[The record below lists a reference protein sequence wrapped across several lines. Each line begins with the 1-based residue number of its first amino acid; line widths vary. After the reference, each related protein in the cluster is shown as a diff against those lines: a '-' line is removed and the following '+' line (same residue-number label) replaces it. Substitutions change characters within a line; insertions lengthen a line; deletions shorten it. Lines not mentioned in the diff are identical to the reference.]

1 MGNKD
6 FADVVIEKENEYIN
20 TRRKK
25 ATTSEVEFEAPTCL
39 TVLLARIGYYILI
52 AIGFLNEFLFPSK
65 VVEEK
70 NRTGYESIL
79 DSYSPF
85 YLKYVV
91 YRFKDCIQRTIC
103 SIAGPELTF
112 RERVFTTNSQY
123 RAVGA
128 EYKCLNLGSYNYLGF
143 AENSGPCAE
152 NAIKSIYQYGIS
164 TGSTRL
170 QYGTCALHDEV
181 EKLLAEYLG
190 VEDSV
195 IFGMGYATNALT
207 IPTFVSSECLV
218 LSDQQNH
225 ASVVFGF
232 KLSKATVKIF
242 KHNDMEHLETLL
254 KEGIYYG
261 QPYQENNNYKPW
273 KKIIIFVE
281 GLYSMEGT
289 ICPLPKLIALKK
301 KYKAYLYLDEAHSI
315 GALGKRGRGV
325 VDYYNC
331 NSNDV
336 DMLMG
341 TFTKS
346 FGAAGGYIAGKREL
360 ITNLRQHTYAS
371 KYSWAVS
378 PPVAAQIMAVL
389 RILMKKDGTSDGRNR
404 IERLSQNTR
413 YFRMRLK
420 QMGLVIY
427 GIDNS
432 PVIPLLT
439 YHYSKFVY
447 LVRRLLQENIAAVG
461 VTYPATTFLKT
472 RIRICLSAGHTKD
485 QLDHVLQVLD
495 KISDEIG
502 LRYSRIP
509 IENTPVA
516 WDDKEI

>member
-1 MGNKD
+1 MGLLSILK
-6 FADVVIEKENEYIN
+6 EKECIN
-20 TRRKK
+20 KRRKK
-25 ATTSEVEFEAPTCL
+25 STKSKFECEPPTCL
-39 TVLLARIGYYILI
+39 TVLLALIGYYILI
-52 AIGFLNEFLFPSK
+52 AIGFLNKFLFPSK

-70 NRTGYESIL
+70 NRKGYENIL
-79 DSYSPF
+79 DSYTPF
-85 YLKYVV
+85 YLKYVI

-103 SIAGPELTF
+103 SSAGPEVTLK
-112 RERVFTTNSQY
+112 ERVFTTDSQY

-164 TGSTRL
+164 TGSSRV
-170 QYGTCALHDEV
+170 QNGTCALHDEV

-207 IPTFVSSECLV
+207 IPTFLSAECLV
-218 LSDQQNH
+218 LSDRHNH
-225 ASVVFGF
+225 SSAVFGF

-242 KHNDMEHLETLL
+242 EHN
-254 KEGIYYG
+254 
-261 QPYQENNNYKPW
+261 
-273 KKIIIFVE
+273 
-281 GLYSMEGT
+281 GT
-289 ICPLPKLIALKK
+289 ICPLPTIIALKK

-331 NSNDV
+331 NPHDV

-346 FGAAGGYIAGKREL
+346 FGAAGGYIAGKRDL

-378 PPVAAQIMAVL
+378 PPVAAQIVTVL
-389 RILMKKDGTSDGRNR
+389 RILMGKDSTSDGRNR
-404 IERLSQNTR
+404 IDRLSRNTR
-413 YFRMRLK
+413 YFRLRLK

-427 GIDNS
+427 GNDHS

-439 YHYSKFVY
+439 YHYSKFTY
-447 LVRRLLQENIAAVG
+447 LIRRLLEENIATVG
-461 VTYPATTFLKT
+461 VTYPGTSFLKT
-472 RIRICLSAGHTKD
+472 RLRICLSAGHTKD
-485 QLDHVLQVLD
+485 QLDYALQAID
-495 KISDEIG
+495 KISDEID
-502 LRYSRIP
+502 LRYSRIA
-509 IENTPVA
+509 IDKTPAA